1 MEPFAGQRSGRYRP
15 KLERAPLAAPR
26 GETIGRRRLPEDMC
40 HTNGV
45 THDWCATTPRPMNVA
60 AKVDGESVRSGV

>member
-1 MEPFAGQRSGRYRP
+1 MSATVAD
-15 KLERAPLAAPR
+15 ERAPLAAPR